1 MASVVWEE
9 EVGGGKWQRAEEFII
24 VGMGRWGFVNS
35 LAVNSLQEIV
45 CRCEST

>member
-24 VGMGRWGFVNS
+24 VGDGQVGPFQQPGCKFSTRD
-35 LAVNSLQEIV
+35 SLQV
-45 CRCEST
+45 